1 MRSASNYFEL
11 FLIIVYAIS
20 ACVSIS
26 AFASLVGV
34 PVDIS
39 SSKLELKNYAITAE
53 IKMHK
58 SIIKKKR
65 KKHDKIMLLAK
76 RKLNKI

>member
-11 FLIIVYAIS
+11 FLIIV
-20 ACVSIS
+20 
-26 AFASLVGV
+26 GV

-39 SSKLELKNYAITAE
+39 SSKLGLKNYAITAE